1 VGSSTSGSGSIAKEA
16 KALAVA
22 WASVRECPPSRWSP
36 TGHDAY
42 VRRHDRREVDLETE
56 AGPLRVA
63 LWRDKWVLAWRRDG
77 SDAVEEVFDVFAR
90 QAEDLVLPLVRIGMT
105 EQPAQALAAELIAER
120 AVMDEEDE
128 RG

>member
-1 VGSSTSGSGSIAKEA
+1 MFSNVPRAGSRLGGQ
-16 KALAVA
+16 
-22 WASVRECPPSRWSP
+22 
-36 TGHDAY
+36 DAY
-42 VRRHDRREVDLETE
+42 VRRHDRRQVDLETE

-77 SDAVEEVFDVFAR
+77 SEAVEEVFDVFAR
-90 QAEDLVLPLVRIGMT
+90 QAEDLVPPLVRIGMS
-105 EQPAQALAAELIAER
+105 EQPAQALASELIAER